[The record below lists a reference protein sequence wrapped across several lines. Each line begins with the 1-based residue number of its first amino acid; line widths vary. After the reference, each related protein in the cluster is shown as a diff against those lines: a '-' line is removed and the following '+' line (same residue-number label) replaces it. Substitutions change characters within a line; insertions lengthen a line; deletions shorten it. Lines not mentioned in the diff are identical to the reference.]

1 MIHLLQNK
9 VLVVIKFLNISI
21 IKNCIP
27 MSHWRLTMVD
37 GAQFWISYQQ
47 LAFLSIPGRWQLI
60 QNSAQSTIRWRQ
72 CDIQIGIGICATLCL
87 ILMP

>member
-47 LAFLSIPGRWQLI
+47 LAFLSIPGRNLQWCGV
-60 QNSAQSTIRWRQ
+60 NVTSEGYTF
-72 CDIQIGIGICATLCL
+72 
-87 ILMP
+87 